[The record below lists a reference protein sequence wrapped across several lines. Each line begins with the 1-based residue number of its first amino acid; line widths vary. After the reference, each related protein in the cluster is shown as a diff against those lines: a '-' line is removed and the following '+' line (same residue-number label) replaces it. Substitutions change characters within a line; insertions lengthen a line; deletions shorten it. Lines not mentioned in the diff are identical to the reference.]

1 MRRLRGV
8 RVTLGQL
15 ALVSAASAAVSVLIV
30 VSALG
35 QTGTERAVI
44 AALRTRQVIS
54 APRPAATRQASPPSA
69 VGPVTAAAPTP
80 APVTPASSGGSDTGE
95 GGGTAAPAASSDEDD
110 SSGDDA
116 SSSGLG
122 TATSADNSDTTAGG
136 GTAAGGTAPSKP
148 ASKVKHVFVI
158 VLAAPSYASAFG
170 HESAAHYLNA
180 ELRPKGVLLSEYHTL
195 GTSALPDLLATI
207 SGQAPNLDTA
217 AGCPTYSEFP
227 SGASPRAN
235 GLVPGAGCIYP
246 DTALTLG
253 DQMDGANLTWRGY
266 IEGMTAPCQHP
277 NSGASDQTAD
287 DEYATDHNPFV
298 YFHSLLDLGDCQSD
312 DVPYGRLAGALRS
325 AHRTPN
331 FAFISPDPCDSGDEV
346 TCAAGQPGGI
356 VAADDF
362 LKQSVPGILRSSAY
376 RKSGAL
382 LILFTAAP
390 VTGQTADSPV
400 RTGALVLSPF
410 AKAGSTNRR
419 SYDPYSVLRSVEDI
433 FGLSAL
439 GRAKSAHPFAAKIL
453 AGSAR

>member
-35 QTGTERAVI
+35 QTGPERAVI
-44 AALRTRQVIS
+44 AALHTRQVIT
-54 APRPAATRQASPPSA
+54 APRPPATRQVSPPA
-69 VGPVTAAAPTP
+69 TVAPVTAATP
-80 APVTPASSGGSDTGE
+80 APVTPTPSGGSDTGE
-95 GGGTAAPAASSDEDD
+95 GGGTAAPAASSDDGD
-110 SSGDDA
+110 SSGGG
-116 SSSGLG
+116 SSSGSG
-122 TATSADNSDTTAGG
+122 TATSAGNSDTTAAG
-136 GTAAGGTAPSKP
+136 GTAAGGT

-158 VLAAPSYASAFG
+158 VLATPSYASAFG
-170 HESAAHYLNA
+170 HGSAAHYLNA
-180 ELRPKGVLLSEYHTL
+180 KLRPKGVLLSGYHTL

-235 GLVPGAGCIYP
+235 GLVSGTGCIYP

-253 DQMDGANLTWRGY
+253 DQLDGANLTWRGY

-277 NSGASDQTAD
+277 NSGASDQTAE
-287 DEYATDHNPFV
+287 DEYATNHNPFV

-312 DVPYGRLAGALRS
+312 DVPYSRLAGALGS
-325 AHRTPN
+325 SHRTPN

-346 TCAAGQPGGI
+346 TCAVGQPGGI

-362 LKQSVPGILRSSAY
+362 LKRSVPSILRSSAY

-390 VTGQTADSPV
+390 VAGQTADSPV
-400 RTGALVLSPF
+400 RTGALVLSPY

-419 SYDPYSVLRSVEDI
+419 SYDPYSVLRSIEDI

-453 AGSAR
+453 TSPAGR